1 MDVNTTDY
9 LEGIARLV
17 GDALAP
23 GDGIHEPLL
32 GLLVDVRVGHS
43 VILVAMPTSKLAE
56 TGTVDIM
63 FPSVLGQEYDTQ
75 PAGSGQCSGQYW
87 SV

>member
-1 MDVNTTDY
+1 MDVNTTGY

-17 GDALAP
+17 GDALSP
-23 GDGIHEPLL
+23 RDGVHKPLL

-63 FPSVLGQEYDTQ
+63 VPSVLGQKYDTQ
-75 PAGSGQCSGQYW
+75 PAGRGQCSGQHW